1 MESTESD
8 NPVMRVSALIRGQA
22 KKAALGTSYRRR
34 VGCLPSGQSQAH
46 LHRLTSGFCGSSSLY
61 LGGYTRPSKSLAGW
75 QFGYTHF
82 NATAQFFLGH
92 QFGDHAHAQ
101 RSKTVG
107 ARSDPPSQMRLM
119 LNLVHGCAVNK
130 IERASGL
137 IRFTPQEPCCVALTG
152 GGGLP
157 KEGTRYEGRL
167 HWKDKTPVARSS
179 LHRHAQGQEPH
190 PKRLSMP
197 EMQAVA
203 PWQQPTSIPHSAAP
217 RSDI

>member
-1 MESTESD
+1 MFLEHGENRSKQKKRPPSCQDDPRGCPIMESAESD
-8 NPVMRVSALIRGQA
+8 NPVMRISALIRGQA

-46 LHRLTSGFCGSSSLY
+46 PHRLTSGFCGSSSLY

-92 QFGDHAHAQ
+92 QFGDHAHTQ

-137 IRFTPQEPCCVALTG
+137 IR
-152 GGGLP
+152 
-157 KEGTRYEGRL
+157 L
-167 HWKDKTPVARSS
+167 HT
-179 LHRHAQGQEPH
+179 
-190 PKRLSMP
+190 
-197 EMQAVA
+197 AVTLLCGPNGWGSFA
-203 PWQQPTSIPHSAAP
+203 
-217 RSDI
+217 